1 VLAGVSFGALFYG
14 SWFVYQGYKS
24 DPALERAMTQ
34 VRANP
39 VAREILGSDI
49 VVESMESETFSA
61 ITGTGKT
68 VTYSLR
74 LKGDKGEGRLHVV
87 LHSAGHEM
95 KIVSLVLTGP
105 DEQRY
110 NLTGVGAAPP
120 SSSI

>member
-1 VLAGVSFGALFYG
+1 
-14 SWFVYQGYKS
+14 
-24 DPALERAMTQ
+24 MTQ

-49 VVESMESETFSA
+49 VVEGMESETFSA
-61 ITGTGKT
+61 LTGTGKT

-95 KIVSLVLTGP
+95 KLVSLVLTGP

-110 NLTGVGAAPP
+110 NLTGAGTSPP
-120 SSSI
+120 SNSI